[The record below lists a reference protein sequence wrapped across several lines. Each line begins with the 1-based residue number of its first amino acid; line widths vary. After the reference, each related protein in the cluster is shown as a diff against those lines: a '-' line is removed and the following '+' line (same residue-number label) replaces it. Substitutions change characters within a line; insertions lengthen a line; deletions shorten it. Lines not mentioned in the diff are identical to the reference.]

1 MTKIL
6 FYSKYCPYSKK
17 FLETFKDSN
26 ESQVFE
32 YVCVDRDIKTK
43 SRHPLVKQLNI
54 NCVPTV
60 ISNNLKLYGRDAFM
74 WLRDQIKINGVSS
87 VSTRVPQ
94 NKKEKLAG
102 VDSEEIFDK
111 KDKTKYYEYGEDATI
126 PTPDAD
132 EIVNPDT
139 GEIVYS
145 SSSLSR
151 RKKRKGDSLKSKQ
164 EENKYYQLLKQK
176 ENMLKK

>member
-43 SRHPLVKQLNI
+43 GRHPLVKQLNI

-60 ISNNLKLYGRDAFM
+60 VSNNLKLYGRDAFL
-74 WLRDQIKINGVSS
+74 WLRDQIKINGVAS
-87 VSTRVPQ
+87 VSSRHAQ
-94 NKKEKLAG
+94 KEKLTG

-111 KDKTKYYEYGEDATI
+111 KDKTKYYEYGEDTSI
-126 PTPDAD
+126 PTPDAE
-132 EIVNPDT
+132 EIINPDT

-176 ENMLKK
+176 ESASMKPR